1 MLILISQLNLPE
13 AAEVV
18 LETQAMDQ
26 MMVAAEAA
34 PEDQAVQE
42 VTQVVTETH
51 LLYPLV
57 KEKMAEILL
66 NQQIE
71 LEAVAA
77 VAATQSVNR
86 VKQILEVAELEEQL
100 A

>member
-18 LETQAMDQ
+18 LEIQAMDQ